1 MGLKM
6 KKWLL
11 NNPMAVIKLIIFIGA
26 VAVWLVTL
34 TGIPDKVERIQIK
47 HTDDIKTVNTRID
60 GVDDRVR
67 ILETN
72 LAKNSTK
79 TDMTLN
85 AVYEIRAILMGKK

>member
-1 MGLKM
+1 M

-11 NNPMAVIKLIIFIGA
+11 ENPIAVIKLIVFIGA

-34 TGIPDKVERIQIK
+34 TGLPAKVEFIQIK
-47 HTDDIKTVNTRID
+47 HDDDIKNVNTRID

-67 ILETN
+67 MLETN

-85 AVYEIRAILMGKK
+85 AVYEIRAFLMGKK